1 MSYILFGIL
10 LYLTYRFI
18 TGFVWPVY
26 KATSMVKKQFNSM
39 KDQMDRGNTPKGQG
53 FMDKNNPEK
62 PNFDI
67 GGEYIPFEEIKE
79 TK

>member
-1 MSYILFGIL
+1 MSYILLGIL

-39 KDQMDRGNTPKGQG
+39 KDQMDRGNTPKGQR